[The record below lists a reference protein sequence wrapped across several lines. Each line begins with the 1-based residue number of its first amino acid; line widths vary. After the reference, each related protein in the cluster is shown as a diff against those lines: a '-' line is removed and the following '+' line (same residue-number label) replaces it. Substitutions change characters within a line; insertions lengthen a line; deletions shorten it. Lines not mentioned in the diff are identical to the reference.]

1 MKKLSIIL
9 FLLLIINNLAFAQL
23 CSCNAVGSDICK
35 PKYYISQ
42 AEAEQAAN
50 SGVSDAQ
57 IDIRSLGLKIQSQK
71 TSKICYQYTSKSNET
86 KIGVKFFL
94 GLWNNTG
101 TSAICMGDRK
111 YSVVSNCD
119 GNSLPLSTIT
129 PAGFY
134 EYEVKPATKYS
145 ICLEVTK
152 ESGCNSDSTKIEIS
166 ELYMYNAGNYCL
178 GNIGNVSVIGGKSKN
193 NTEYD
198 LFNGDTINIKASN
211 YVLPKLTDGSSPGFG
226 YMVFSELPSL
236 PFADV
241 TPSAINLLPGYKG
254 IVSGATLTDV
264 NKLNSSSSIPGQS
277 VLWYIPAIFD
287 NIIGERKLDSDLD
300 RCVVLGTPI
309 KVNYNPNSIVQC
321 GSCETPNCPVNQVPF
336 FENRDYTKG
345 CNVLPSEI
353 SGATYYSYH
362 LVKSDSLGGLG
373 LVQLISISNFNG
385 QFEIKRSSVLRQYGN
400 SCDTSL
406 SIQPTVLN
414 ANNISSGFNPE
425 WRNLKPLTNYVAII
439 KTEIPTTQPY
449 VSGCLNAYGI
459 KSPCSQSTLTIIG
472 KDSLCENEKAI
483 ISPSIKGG
491 KWTLS
496 STIAS
501 MIGDTIKAVKSG
513 TITLNYEVQG
523 LDACKSVIFKAT
535 KKIIIKQSPIVSEI
549 LGASKLCE
557 GDLPVVYTN
566 QTIGGTWSSS
576 NPIVAA
582 IATPSSTVKPG
593 TIAPKNPGKAT
604 ISYTVTDKASNCSS
618 TILKQ
623 IVVFERPIAPT
634 LSSIDS
640 LCIGSTIFVTPS
652 IKGGSWSTKNT
663 SYVSVNQGYVKGI
676 ATGKALIEY
685 TIKNDST
692 TCLNTV
698 SKNILVKTAPVI
710 TISGAD
716 AICVGN
722 STVLI
727 SSFPDG
733 VWTSDSPSILT
744 VSSGIVNGIKEGV
757 SSIRYTYNVPGCFSI
772 ASKKVIVE
780 AVPSPTI
787 TGPSKICWNGKAMFR
802 ASVAGGVW
810 EPVNS
815 GLILSSTQGLFRNST
830 KPAVD
835 NFKSGVSYTV
845 TSKLR
850 ACATKVVKNVYVRN
864 VISPSVIVS
873 APNTLLKLNENVTVT
888 ASTTNQ
894 AIGGWSSTTTLVSAI
909 ANQNSKTAQVKGL
922 RVGLGANVV
931 YFADD
936 AKTGCRFSNWL
947 AFNVLASKS
956 MVAATTD
963 ATSTIGVNIYPN
975 PSNGIIT
982 LENISGANTISLV
995 DMTGRTIKT
1004 VSVNAEQMNLNFS
1017 GIQTGKYMVQIVGEN
1032 LNEVRSIVIE

>member
-1 MKKLSIIL
+1 MKKTSIIL
-9 FLLLIINNLAFAQL
+9 FLLLIINNLACAQL

-42 AEAEQAAN
+42 AEAEQAAS

-71 TSKICYQYTSKSNET
+71 TSKICYQYTSKPNET
-86 KIGVKFFL
+86 KIGIRFFL
-94 GLWNNTG
+94 ALSNNNMAP
-101 TSAICMGDRK
+101 TSSICKGDRK
-111 YSVVSNCD
+111 YSVVTACD
-119 GNSLPLSTIT
+119 GSSLPVSNVTA
-129 PAGFY
+129 AGFN
-134 EYEVKPATKYS
+134 EYEVKPSTKYS

-152 ESGCNSDSTKIEIS
+152 EASCNNDSTKIEVS
-166 ELYMYNAGNYCL
+166 ELYMYNAGNYCK
-178 GNIGNVSVIGGKSKN
+178 GNIGKTSVSGAKLKN
-193 NTEYD
+193 TNEYD
-198 LFNGDTINIKASN
+198 LSVGDTLSIVTTNF
-211 YVLPKLTDGSSPGFG
+211 VLPNATNGNTPGLG
-226 YMVFSELPSL
+226 YMVFNQQPSL
-236 PFADV
+236 PFTDV
-241 TPSAINLLPGYKG
+241 TPSAIASLPGFKG
-254 IVSGATLTDV
+254 ITTSSVLKDVNVSSSSLSISGAT
-264 NKLNSSSSIPGQS
+264 
-277 VLWYIPAIFD
+277 VLWFIPAVFD
-287 NIIGERKLDSDLD
+287 QFIGEKMLDSDLD
-300 RCVVLGTPI
+300 RCVIVGTPI
-309 KVNYNPNSIVQC
+309 KVNYNPQNIYEC
-321 GSCETPNCPVNQVPF
+321 GSCKTPNCPVNQVASF
-336 FENRDYTKG
+336 QNRDYTKF
-345 CNVLPSEI
+345 CNELPAEI
-353 SGATYYSYH
+353 KDATYYSYH
-362 LVKSDSLGGLG
+362 LVKTDSSGNIG
-373 LVQLISISNFNG
+373 LVQLISTSNLNSNLL
-385 QFEIKRSSVLRQYGN
+385 EIKRSATLRALAN

-406 SIQPTVLN
+406 SIQPSVLN
-414 ANNISSGFNPE
+414 ANSVQSGFNPE
-425 WRNLKPLTNYVAII
+425 WYNLKPLQEYVAII
-439 KTEIPTTQPY
+439 KTDIPASQPY

-459 KSPCSQSTLTIIG
+459 KPDCNLNVLKISG
-472 KDSLCENEKAI
+472 KDTICVNELALY
-483 ISPSIKGG
+483 STSIKGG

-496 STIAS
+496 SSEAS
-501 MIGDTIKAVKSG
+501 IFGDTIKAIKSG
-513 TITLNYEVQG
+513 TVNLTYVVQG
-523 LDACKSVIFKAT
+523 TGYCHNKTYTAT
-535 KKIIIKQSPIVSEI
+535 KKIFINQNPLLGDII
-549 LGASKLCE
+549 
-557 GDLPVVYTN
+557 
-566 QTIGGTWSSS
+566 
-576 NPIVAA
+576 
-582 IATPSSTVKPG
+582 
-593 TIAPKNPGKAT
+593 
-604 ISYTVTDKASNCSS
+604 ASNCSS

-652 IKGGSWSTKNT
+652 IKGGTWSTRNLN
-663 SYVSVNQGYVKGI
+663 YISVNQGYVKGL
-676 ATGKALIEY
+676 ATGMATIDY

-692 TCLNTV
+692 SCVTSA
-698 SKNILVKTAPVI
+698 SKNILIKTAPVI
-710 TISGAD
+710 SISGTD

-727 SSFPDG
+727 SSFPNG

-810 EPVNS
+810 EPVNN

-830 KPAVD
+830 KPAAD

-956 MVAATTD
+956 IVAATAE

-1004 VSVNAEQMNLNFS
+1004 VPVNAEQMNLNFS
-1017 GIQTGKYMVQIVGEN
+1017 GLQTGKYMVQIVGEN
-1032 LNEVRSIVIE
+1032 LNEVRSIIIE

>member
-1 MKKLSIIL
+1 
-9 FLLLIINNLAFAQL
+9 
-23 CSCNAVGSDICK
+23 AVGTDICH
-35 PKYYISQ
+35 PKYYTSKTL
-42 AEAEQAAN
+42 AENAAI

-57 IDIRSLGLKIQSQK
+57 IDIKSLGLKIQSQK

-94 GLWNNTG
+94 GLSNNTG
-101 TSAICMGDRK
+101 AAICMGDRK

-119 GNSLPLSTIT
+119 GSSLPLSTTT

-145 ICLEVTK
+145 ICLEVAK

-178 GNIGNVSVIGGKSKN
+178 GNIGNISVIGGKSKN

-236 PFADV
+236 PFTDV

-309 KVNYNPNSIVQC
+309 KVNYNPNNTVQC

-373 LVQLISISNFNG
+373 LVQLISTSNFNG
-385 QFEIKRSSVLRQYGN
+385 QYDIKRNAVLRPYGN

-459 KSPCSQSTLTIIG
+459 KSPCSQSALSIIG

-483 ISPSIKGG
+483 VSPSIKGG

-593 TIAPKNPGKAT
+593 SVAPKTPGVVFVNY
-604 ISYTVTDKASNCSS
+604 SLTDKLNNC
-618 TILKQ
+618 TTTKFKQ
-623 IVVFERPIAPT
+623 VVVFARPKAPT
-634 LSSIDS
+634 LAGLDS
-640 LCIGSTIFVTPS
+640 LCIGSTISVIPS
-652 IKGGSWSTKNT
+652 IKGGVWSTNNT
-663 SYVSVNQGYVKGI
+663 SYITLDQGYVNGI
-676 ATGKALIEY
+676 ASGTARIDY

-692 TCLNTV
+692 SCITSA
-698 SKNILVKTAPVI
+698 SKNIQVKSAPI
-710 TISGAD
+710 INILGSD
-716 AICVGN
+716 AVCVGN
-722 STVLI
+722 SIKLTCSVKEGSWLSDLTSSMTVT
-727 SSFPDG
+727 DG
-733 VWTSDSPSILT
+733 VVKGL
-744 VSSGIVNGIKEGV
+744 KEGV
-757 SSIRYTYNVPGCFSI
+757 STIRFIYNVPGCVSM
-772 ASKKVIVE
+772 ASKKITVE
-780 AVPSPTI
+780 ALPTVTI

-802 ASVAGGVW
+802 ASVAGGIW
-810 EPVNS
+810 APENS
-815 GLILSSTQGLFRNST
+815 ALILSSTQGLFRNGE
-830 KPAVD
+830 KPSVD
-835 NFKSGVSYTV
+835 NFKSGVSYTLN
-845 TSKLR
+845 SKLG
-850 ACATKVVKNVYVRN
+850 ACANKVVKNVYVRN
-864 VISPSVIVS
+864 VISPSVIIS
-873 APNTLLKLNENVTVT
+873 SQKTTLKLNETVT
-888 ASTTNQ
+888 AIANTVNPASGSWSTTN
-894 AIGGWSSTTTLVSAI
+894 TLTSVTALS
-909 ANQNSKTAQVKGL
+909 NSKNASVKGL
-922 RVGLGANVV
+922 RVGTGSNVV

-936 AKTGCRFSNWL
+936 VTTGCRFSNWL
-947 AFNVLASKS
+947 TFNVSFAQSI
-956 MVAATTD
+956 VDNTD
-963 ATSTIGVNIYPN
+963 EKIQSEVNLYPN
-975 PSNGIIT
+975 PT
-982 LENISGANTISLV
+982 
-995 DMTGRTIKT
+995 K
-1004 VSVNAEQMNLNFS
+1004 
-1017 GIQTGKYMVQIVGEN
+1017 
-1032 LNEVRSIVIE
+1032 